1 MNIILGKEN
10 IGIIDDRYLILELD
24 TVQVAGHNEAITAYC
39 VIEKLPLT
47 EVVTLEEFQ
56 CLHQNL
62 IRNFKL
68 KNWNYCR
75 NAIEH
80 LHGHWNNELDTFYD
94 SIIDRV
100 NKYELEDP
108 GPDWTGVINRN

>member
-1 MNIILGKEN
+1 MNIIFGPAAAEADTTK
-10 IGIIDDRYLILELD
+10 YTILELD

-56 CLHQNL
+56 NLHQNL

-108 GPDWTGVINRN
+108 GPDWTGLINRN